1 MESLSVALGERSY
14 PIHIGTGLIDS
25 SALYMPH
32 LSGGRAVVVSN
43 NLVAA
48 LYMSRVRK
56 ALEQAGASVAQI
68 VVEDGEQAKRWQS
81 VDAICD
87 ALLEARCGRDTLLV
101 ALGGGVVGD
110 LAGFTAAVYQR
121 GIPFLQVPTTLLAQV
136 DSSVGGKT
144 AINHARGKNM
154 IGAFHQPR
162 AVIADVA
169 VLDSLPDRELRAG
182 LAEVIKHGLALDPEF
197 ADWLERSIEKL
208 LARQPDALAH
218 AVRRSCELKAQ
229 IVAEDEREAGKRALL
244 NFGHTFGHAIESATG
259 YGAWLHGEAIAAGM
273 VMAAE
278 LSARLGLIAGTDV
291 ERVRKLMGR
300 AGLPVAGPA
309 LSADRMLELMAV
321 DKKAAKGKI
330 RFVVL
335 ESIGRARLQ
344 GDIDHEVVRKAIL
357 ATMQQELKP
366 L

>member
-14 PIHIGTGLIDS
+14 PIHIGAALIDS
-25 SALYMPH
+25 SALYAPH
-32 LSGGRAVVVSN
+32 LPAGRAVIVSN
-43 NLVAA
+43 NVVAA
-48 LYMSRVRK
+48 LYLSRVRK
-56 ALEQAGASVAQI
+56 ALEQAGASVVQI
-68 VVEDGEQAKRWQS
+68 MVEDGEQAKRWQS

-87 ALLEARCGRDTLLV
+87 AMLEARCGRDTLLV

-110 LAGFTAAVYQR
+110 LAGFAAAVYQR

-169 VLDSLPDRELRAG
+169 VLDSLPERELRAG
-182 LAEVIKHGLALDPEF
+182 LAEVIKHGLALDAGF
-197 ADWLERSIEKL
+197 VGWLEANMEKL
-208 LARQPDALAH
+208 LARRPEALVH
-218 AVRRSCELKAQ
+218 AVRRSCELKAGL
-229 IVAEDEREAGKRALL
+229 VAEDEREAGKRALL
-244 NFGHTFGHAIESATG
+244 NLGHTFGHAIEGAAG
-259 YGAWLHGEAIAAGM
+259 YGAWLHGEAVAAGM

-278 LSARLGLIAGTDV
+278 LSARLGLLSGRDLQ
-291 ERVRKLMGR
+291 RVRKLIAR
-300 AGLPVAGPA
+300 AGLPVAAPA
-309 LSADRMLELMAV
+309 LSADRMLELMTV

-335 ESIGRARLQ
+335 ESIGRARVQ
-344 GDIDHEVVRKAIL
+344 GEVEQELVRKAIL
-357 ATMQQELKP
+357 ATMP
-366 L
+366 